1 MTDIQLPIEH
11 LSYSALRTLVS
22 NPWLFK
28 KRYLLG
34 IFEDQTSPSMAVGKA
49 FHKFVELLYKG
60 ESYDKANAF
69 AIKYLDETPD
79 SKIKYGK
86 TQSRETMVRELATVI
101 TNFLDHKPEVGTVLG
116 VESRITT
123 NFTADGI
130 TSPLPVKAVSDLV
143 VETNGEIHIYDW
155 KSCKSFTDVE
165 TENPSF
171 IMQAMFN
178 YYTVLSKFGEP
189 TAMHFYEVKTSK
201 PRDGI
206 ATNPYTIEY
215 AKHPEYV
222 TLFLKMYE
230 GVLRML
236 VSQDTIFMPNFADQL
251 GAEEAWTDFVSETFN
266 FNMPTQ
272 VTHRSS
278 SVKNIDTQFIQS
290 KVELADTPEDKI
302 VAKFLEFGIALEPA
316 ENHRGS
322 NVTLHS
328 FKPSRGVRMNKIA
341 SLEADV
347 SQALGARSVR
357 ILAPIKGT
365 NYVGVEV
372 SNDTAEIVPYTT
384 DLLKD
389 RSLSIPVGQDVYGNT
404 KYIELDKAPHLLVAG
419 ATGSGK
425 SVFLNV
431 LIESITQQNT
441 PADLKLMLID
451 PKRTEFNMYSHKEH
465 LETEI
470 LSEVEETSYALEW
483 LVKEMEDRYKDL
495 QRYSVKNVDQIDQ
508 YGRIVV
514 VIDELAD
521 LLLSSETYENL
532 SDGKIRKYS
541 DDIERNILRLLQ
553 KSRASGIHL
562 VLATQR
568 PSVDV
573 IKGTLKANLPTRVA
587 FMTSSKADSQVILDQ
602 SGAENLLGNGDLL
615 LMNPR
620 ELGLIRLQ
628 GYYL

>member
-1 MTDIQLPIEH
+1 MADIQLPVDH

-22 NPWLFK
+22 NSWLFK

-34 IFEDQTSPSMAVGKA
+34 IYEDTAGPALHVGKS
-49 FHKFVELLYKG
+49 FHKFAELLHKG
-60 ESYDKANAF
+60 ESFDKANKF
-69 AIKYLDETPD
+69 ALKYLDEIPD
-79 SKIKYGK
+79 SKIDYGK
-86 TQSRETMVRELATVI
+86 TGSREKMVRELSTAI
-101 TNFLDHKPEVGTVLG
+101 TNFLEHKPDVSTILG
-116 VESRITT
+116 VETVVTT
-123 NFTADGI
+123 EFQVDGLTA
-130 TSPLPVKAVSDLV
+130 PLPVKAVSDLV
-143 VETNGEIHIYDW
+143 TREADGIHIWDW
-155 KSCKSFTDVE
+155 KTCKSFTDPK
-165 TENPSF
+165 TENPNF

-178 YYTVLSKFGEP
+178 YYTIKAKFEEP
-189 TAMHFYEVKTSK
+189 VAMHYFEVKTSK

-206 ATNPYTIEY
+206 ATNIYSIEY
-215 AKHPEYV
+215 DKHPEYI

-230 GVLRML
+230 GALRML
-236 VSQDTIFMPNFADQL
+236 ANPDTVFMPNFSDIL
-251 GAEEAWTDFVSETFN
+251 GGGEAWEDFVSETFD

-272 VTHRSS
+272 VTHRSAA
-278 SVKNIDTQFIQS
+278 VKNVDTQFIQS
-290 KVELADTPEDKI
+290 KVETADTPEEKI

-322 NVTLHS
+322 NVTLHA

-341 SLEADV
+341 ALEPDV

-365 NYVGVEV
+365 SYVGVEV
-372 SNDTAEIVPYTT
+372 SNETAEVVPFTT
-384 DLLKD
+384 DLLVD

-431 LIESITQQNT
+431 IIESLTQQNT
-441 PADLKLMLID
+441 ASDLKLMLID

-465 LETEI
+465 LETKI

-483 LVKEMEDRYKDL
+483 LVKEMENRYKDL
-495 QRYSVKNVDQIDQ
+495 QRYEAKNVDELEQ
-508 YGRIVV
+508 YSRIVV
-514 VIDELAD
+514 VIDEMAD
-521 LLLSSETYENL
+521 LLLSSEYYLDAE
-532 SDGKIRKYS
+532 GKKIKYS
-541 DDIERNILRLLQ
+541 EGIERNMLRLLQ

-573 IKGTLKANLPTRVA
+573 IKGTLKANLPTRVS

-602 SGAENLLGNGDLL
+602 PGAEALLGNGDLL

-620 ELGLIRLQ
+620 ELGLVRLQ